1 MHDSVP
7 AAVAATAAAAVAAVV
22 VRRRILGV
30 SHHRLD
36 DGFSAA
42 GPEFVILQDT

>member
-1 MHDSVP
+1 MHCLVP
-7 AAVAATAAAAVAAVV
+7 AAVAAATATAVAAVV

-36 DGFSAA
+36 DGFSTA
-42 GPEFVILQDT
+42 GPEFVIL

>member
-1 MHDSVP
+1 MHCFVP
-7 AAVAATAAAAVAAVV
+7 AAVAAATATAVAAVV

-36 DGFSAA
+36 DGFSTA
-42 GPEFVILQDT
+42 GPEFVIL